1 MSTIPPFQLTLSAV
15 KRGYAES
22 GLKPC
27 TGGFL
32 RPGSCC
38 PLTAAAIAYYG
49 RIPTASEVCYVFS
62 PEIGLTN
69 SQRDAY
75 WCGVDENGP
84 PPVTDPFY
92 YNLGREHAKA
102 LGL

>member
-1 MSTIPPFQLTLSAV
+1 MNTIPPFQLTLSAV

-22 GLKPC
+22 GLKTC
-27 TGGFL
+27 RGFFL
-32 RPGSCC
+32 RGDACC

-49 RIPTASEVCYVFS
+49 RIPTVDEVTGPFCQS
-62 PEIGLTN
+62 IGLTDK
-69 SQRDAY
+69 QRDAY
-75 WCGVDENGP
+75 WCGVDENSP
-84 PPVTDPFY
+84 PPVTDSFY